1 MAINT
6 SVAEQQHPSLHY
18 LYRLADAIIV
28 GLVAVGVAE
37 WHFQDGL
44 RGAAPVHGYLAI
56 LCTFGVLALFP
67 AFGIY
72 ESWRGR
78 SQAVLGLRV
87 CAAWSSVFFVGL
99 LATFL
104 MHQIAELSRIW
115 SMGWFLCAA
124 IALVSSRLAFYRLL
138 GNVREQGINAKRVI
152 IFGYGPLGREMYQRV
167 HQIRAAGY
175 RVVGIYH
182 DGGMATQLLPLG
194 VAQLRSME
202 EVNKFVREQGV
213 REIWLT
219 LPMAACRD
227 LYNVVQQFRNELID
241 IRWVPDV
248 MSVELLGH
256 RFSDFMGLPVIDLN
270 SPPVSGIT
278 GLLKASFDRAF
289 ALAALAGLSP
299 LLLVLA
305 VLVKMSSPGPVLF
318 RQRRLGIDGQPFD
331 VYKFRTMKLH
341 EDHGVTQAVRGDSR
355 VTRIGAFLR
364 RTSLDELPQFF
375 NVLRGEMSVVG
386 PRPHAMEHNEL
397 YKELIDRYMLRHR
410 VKPGIT
416 GWAQINGLRGQT
428 DTVDKMRKR
437 IEFDIYYIQHWSF
450 QLDLR
455 IILRTAFH
463 GWTGASAF

>member
-1 MAINT
+1 MASIYT
-6 SVAEQQHPSLHY
+6 ITAERHTALHY
-18 LYRLADAIIV
+18 LYRLGDAVLV
-28 GLVAVGVAE
+28 GASAFAIGALY
-37 WHFQDGL
+37 FQGGIG
-44 RGAAPVHGYLAI
+44 GAAPVHGFLAA
-56 LCTFGVLALFP
+56 LCSVGVLAVFP

-78 SQAVLGLRV
+78 SQMALGLRL
-87 CAAWSSVFFVGL
+87 CAAWSLVFIVGL
-99 LATFL
+99 MTAFL
-104 MHQIAELSRIW
+104 MHQIGAVSRVW
-115 SMGWFLCAA
+115 SLGWFACSLM
-124 IALVSSRLAFYRLL
+124 ALTGARAVMFRLL
-138 GNVREQGINAKRVI
+138 GNVREQGINAKRVV

-167 HQIRAAGY
+167 DQIRAAGY

-182 DGGMATQLLPLG
+182 EQPIAVPVG
-194 VAQLRSME
+194 VTSLSTMD
-202 EVNKFVREQGV
+202 EVNLFVRSQGV

-219 LPMAACRD
+219 LPMVACRD
-227 LYNVVQQFRNELID
+227 LYDVVRQFRNELID

-256 RFSDFMGLPVIDLN
+256 RFSEFLGLPVIDLN

-289 ALAALAGLSP
+289 ALAALVGLAP
-299 LLLVLA
+299 VLLVVAL
-305 VLVKMSSPGPVLF
+305 LVKVSSPGPVLF
-318 RQRRLGIDGQPFD
+318 RQQRLGMDGSPFY
-331 VYKFRTMKLH
+331 VYKFRTMRLH
-341 EDHGVTQAVRGDSR
+341 DDVGVTQAVRGDAR
-355 VTRIGAFLR
+355 ITRIGAFLR
-364 RTSLDELPQFF
+364 RTSLDELPQFL

-428 DTVDKMRKR
+428 DTVEKMRRR

-455 IILRTAFH
+455 IILRTALH
-463 GWTGASAF
+463 GWTGASAY